1 MADFLVFFGSSEG
14 FNCEVYDK
22 EGINTNF
29 NRLFPDFEH
38 FESKVFSTDRA
49 DNQPILAKYKL
60 KIAGKSITL
69 LKYYTFAQSSFSSRI
84 EGSNIGVAFLSEDD
98 LSLNKIN
105 FTLLKNLLLKF
116 QQKTL
121 NNNKFGSGNFSK
133 EALEVFQE
141 FKSTN
146 SFSIIEKQQLKSDS
160 NFQVVPCGFF
170 TSDFSD
176 EFFKKIPDNFDRIYL
191 TTDKD
196 HLKRVYDNT
205 SGRFNV
211 WFFDE
216 NKLTN
221 LTEQNELKKIENNRK
236 NQSNSNTSSGNN
248 DTNYNNSNSHQN
260 ELLKNEFHQ
269 LNNKY
274 KIILK
279 KSNLLNKIVVLL
291 SVLFISS
298 LLFNIFKGGNKKT
311 ENPTSNNQNINPQ
324 HLQTTKPEFNEIAV
338 SFIDSIVNDKDKLK
352 NFTGFLLFIN
362 NIKNEKMTTV
372 TPEKFE
378 EIKLDIES
386 YGILEFDETFL
397 KKHQIKLTKEL
408 IPAPEVKKNKPVP
421 TDKNKS
427 SKKDTTKKP

>member
-1 MADFLVFFGSSEG
+1 MADYIVFFGSSEG
-14 FNCEVYDK
+14 FNCEVFDK
-22 EGINTNF
+22 EGININF

-38 FESKVFSTDRA
+38 FESKVFYTDRA
-49 DNQPILAKYKL
+49 DNKPILAKYKL
-60 KIAGKSITL
+60 KVAGKSITL

-105 FTLLKNLLLKF
+105 YTLLKNLLLKF

-146 SFSIIEKQQLKSDS
+146 SFSIIEKQHLKLDS
-160 NFQVVPCGFF
+160 NSQVVPCGFF

-176 EFFKKIPDNFDRIYL
+176 DFFKKIPDNFDRIYL

-196 HLKRVYDNT
+196 HLKRAFDST

-211 WFFDE
+211 WFVE
-216 NKLTN
+216 NNKLIS
-221 LTEQNELKKIENNRK
+221 LREQNEIKKTDERKLNQIPTNNTSS
-236 NQSNSNTSSGNN
+236 NINYSNSN
-248 DTNYNNSNSHQN
+248 SNQN
-260 ELLKNEFHQ
+260 ELLKNQFNQ

-274 KIILK
+274 KFVLK
-279 KSNLLNKIVVLL
+279 KKKLLTSIVAILSILL
-291 SVLFISS
+291 LIS
-298 LLFNIFKGGNKKT
+298 LLFNIFKGGNEKK
-311 ENPTSNNQNINPQ
+311 EAVTSDTQKINTTNVQ
-324 HLQTTKPEFNEIAV
+324 HIEPEFNDITV
-338 SFIDSIVNDKDKLK
+338 SFIDSIINDKDKLK

-362 NIKNEKMTTV
+362 NIKNEKMTTI
-372 TPEKFE
+372 TPEKFD

-386 YGILEFDETFL
+386 YGILEFDETFF
-397 KKHQIKLTKEL
+397 KKHKIKITKEPVIL
-408 IPAPEVKKNKPVP
+408 DSEVKKNKTLA
-421 TDKNKS
+421 TDKNKP
-427 SKKDTTKKP
+427 SKKDNTK